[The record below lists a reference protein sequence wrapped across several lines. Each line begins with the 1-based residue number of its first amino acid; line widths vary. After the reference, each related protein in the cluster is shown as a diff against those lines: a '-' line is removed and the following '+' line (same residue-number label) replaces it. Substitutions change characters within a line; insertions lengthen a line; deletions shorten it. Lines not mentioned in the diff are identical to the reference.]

1 MAWIYLLL
9 AALCET
15 AWTFCLKLMKFSD
28 LKALRFA
35 NLYRWQGGL
44 AVITPFAGYLVFGL
58 ANIYLFSMAIKHLS
72 TATAFAV
79 WTAVTLILIKVA
91 ETAFFNQRIS
101 WIELFFLMLIMV
113 GIIGLKTFAVQ
124 VK

>member
-28 LKALRFA
+28 LKALRLA
-35 NLYRWQGGL
+35 NVYRWHGGGS
-44 AVITPFAGYLVFGL
+44 VISPFVGYLVFGL
-58 ANIYLFSMAIKHLS
+58 ANIYLFSMAIKQIS

-79 WTAVTLILIKVA
+79 WTAVTLLLIKIA
-91 ETAFFNQRIS
+91 ETTFFNQRTS
-101 WIELFFLMLIMV
+101 WIEVFFLMLIMV
-113 GIIGLKTFAVQ
+113 GIIGLKTCAMQ